1 MKPPVPSAG
10 VGPRPALLR
19 WIDHHRRAASHSAQR
34 LLAEPVQSLFT
45 CFAVGI
51 ALALPAALWALLQ
64 NAEIIAG
71 NIQTTA
77 RFTLLMEQDVDIE
90 GARLTAETF
99 EIRDDIERI
108 EVIDRRDALVRF
120 AEDIGLFELVDNL
133 DSNPLP
139 HSLQLHPDASLTP
152 ADLDDL
158 AQVLTAVEGIEQV
171 VFDTQWQTRLQAA
184 ITAFQRLTGGVGVL
198 MVLGAVLILGNT
210 IRLGIEAR
218 REEITVIKLIGGG
231 DGFARRPLLY
241 AGLWSGA
248 VGGFF
253 GAILV
258 ALLFWS
264 LAAPVDRLFDLYSVD
279 SRFTGLGWSG
289 ALALTAVGG
298 LAGLLSAWSTA
309 FIHLRRIQPR

>member
-1 MKPPVPSAG
+1 
-10 VGPRPALLR
+10 
-19 WIDHHRRAASHSAQR
+19 
-34 LLAEPVQSLFT
+34 
-45 CFAVGI
+45 
-51 ALALPAALWALLQ
+51 
-64 NAEIIAG
+64 
-71 NIQTTA
+71 
-77 RFTLLMEQDVDIE
+77 
-90 GARLTAETF
+90 
-99 EIRDDIERI
+99 
-108 EVIDRRDALVRF
+108 
-120 AEDIGLFELVDNL
+120 
-133 DSNPLP
+133 
-139 HSLQLHPDASLTP
+139 
-152 ADLDDL
+152 
-158 AQVLTAVEGIEQV
+158 
-171 VFDTQWQTRLQAA
+171 
-184 ITAFQRLTGGVGVL
+184 